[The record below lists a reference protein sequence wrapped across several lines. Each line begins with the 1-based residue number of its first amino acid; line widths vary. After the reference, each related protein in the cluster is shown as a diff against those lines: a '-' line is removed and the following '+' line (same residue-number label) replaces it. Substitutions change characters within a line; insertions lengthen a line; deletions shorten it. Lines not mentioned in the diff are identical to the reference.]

1 MYFRS
6 KSIERFNPSIE
17 VLIVIILVSLEILE
31 LKSTTT
37 EPALASKNSPSKV
50 TALYPVFD
58 MLRASSLDFTKTT
71 LPKSRVLSDENLPSH
86 LMKSDI
92 IPMILESL
100 GGEIVNLGIASRGII
115 FNFGNFLERTKSARF
130 RRVVKSLTT
139 IALIISELTANAAR
153 SYSLSHDS
161 IS

>member
-17 VLIVIILVSLEILE
+17 VLIVIILVSFEILE
-31 LKSTTT
+31 LKSITT

-86 LMKSDI
+86 LMKSDS

-100 GGEIVNLGIASRGII
+100 GGEI

-153 SYSLSHDS
+153 SYSLSHES